1 MKTDL
6 PSTHS
11 MLTESLHPYQRGFLR
26 LCVWDNNSQESSQ
39 ENVFKGDILR
49 NLISSSF
56 VHHSQQSELFKA
68 SFSCKINFR
77 LVTKQFFS
85 NCVQYVWQETL
96 SDKKQLSI
104 SSSSKSDTEEYMC
117 TVGSGVVHGKTA
129 RAYVTA

>member
-1 MKTDL
+1 M
-6 PSTHS
+6 
-11 MLTESLHPYQRGFLR
+11 
-26 LCVWDNNSQESSQ
+26 WDNNSQESSQ

-85 NCVQYVWQETL
+85 NCVQYV
-96 SDKKQLSI
+96 
-104 SSSSKSDTEEYMC
+104 
-117 TVGSGVVHGKTA
+117 
-129 RAYVTA
+129 